1 MSKPVFGLLA
11 GLAVLAAAPV
21 VLRRAGSRAIYGM
34 GPDTAGRT
42 LRLGFGEPRSHAGE
56 ALNDYHWHPQRAL
69 TQFAA
74 SKKRGGSRATAPDLE
89 KVMRDAIRRVTG
101 REPYDVRVRSPEGA
115 ERWTDQPVPEDA
127 VLFVIHD
134 GGDLSLYGDPAPRR
148 QVQKALAQH
157 GYHLMEDSH
166 VYSFVVPI

>member
-56 ALNDYHWHPQRAL
+56 ALRAFAEAHGVPVVESHGGKSSLAWDHPLNLGAIGVDGAPNANVLAREADVVFAVGTRLQDFTTGSHALFAKAGCSASTCKAL
-69 TQFAA
+69 TPASGAA
-74 SKKRGGSRATAPDLE
+74 PHWWP
-89 KVMRDAIRRVTG
+89 MRWWVCK
-101 REPYDVRVRSPEGA
+101 P
-115 ERWTDQPVPEDA
+115 
-127 VLFVIHD
+127 
-134 GGDLSLYGDPAPRR
+134 
-148 QVQKALAQH
+148 
-157 GYHLMEDSH
+157 
-166 VYSFVVPI
+166 